1 MKKSVLVF
9 ILLLFV
15 VISKAQLDEW
25 PKMKNLKLEEIR
37 TSSDNILVAYFLGPD
52 MNEITT
58 NLTDWSLNGKNPVKI
73 DKWVTPN
80 WEAVEFG
87 YEHHILPDHG

>member
-1 MKKSVLVF
+1 MKQLLTF
-9 ILLLFV
+9 LLFLCTL
-15 VISKAQLDEW
+15 INSKAQLAEW
-25 PKMKNLKLEEIR
+25 PKMNELKLKEIR

-58 NLTDWSLNGKNPVKI
+58 NVTDWSLNGKNPLKI

-80 WEAVEFG
+80 WEEVWVRTS
-87 YEHHILPDHG
+87 HLPKHG